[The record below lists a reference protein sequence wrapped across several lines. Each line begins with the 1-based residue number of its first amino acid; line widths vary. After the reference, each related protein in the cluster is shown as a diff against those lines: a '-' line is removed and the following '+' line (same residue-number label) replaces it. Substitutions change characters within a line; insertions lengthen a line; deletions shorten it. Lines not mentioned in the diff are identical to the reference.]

1 MLTSERYHS
10 GIKPGLQDWQMME
23 AREAASI
30 LGMFTIPEGV
40 TLGLTNTLGSFMR
53 QVFNEKRN
61 KSPETETGHEG
72 SYIISEC
79 SVEGCRVAQTLGLL
93 FKLFQILKLN
103 PSVLKSFKPPKH
115 LPKAKINSLWKS
127 KVSGTSKYSYKQFA
141 M

>member
-1 MLTSERYHS
+1 
-10 GIKPGLQDWQMME
+10 ME
-23 AREAASI
+23 AREAASL

-40 TLGLTNTLGSFMR
+40 TLRLTNTLVSFMR

-72 SYIISEC
+72 SYIILEC
-79 SVEGCRVAQTLGLL
+79 NLEGCRLAQMPGLL
-93 FKLFQILKLN
+93 FRSFQILKLN
-103 PSVLKSFKPPKH
+103 PGVLKLFRPPKH

-127 KVSGTSKYSYKQFA
+127 IISETSNYSYKQFA